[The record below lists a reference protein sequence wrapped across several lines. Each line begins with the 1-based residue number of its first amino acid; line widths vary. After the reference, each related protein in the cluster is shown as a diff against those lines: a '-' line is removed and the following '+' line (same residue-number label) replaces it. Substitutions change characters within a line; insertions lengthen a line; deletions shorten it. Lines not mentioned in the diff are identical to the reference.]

1 MKNVLVILGHPSKES
16 LCGALAEEYQSGAKK
31 AGHTIETIHLGSL
44 KFDPILR
51 GGYEGSQPLE
61 PDLEKAQQ
69 QIAWADHLV
78 FVYPTWWGA
87 LPALLKGFIDRIFL
101 PGFAFKYHEGS
112 MGWDRLLTGKSAQLI
127 VTMDSPP
134 WYYRWVSRM
143 PGHHQMKKT
152 ILEFSGVKPVRIAA
166 FGSVKASDKA
176 KRSKWLTAVNN
187 LGQAVS

>member
-1 MKNVLVILGHPSKES
+1 MKKVLLILGHSRKES
-16 LCGALAEEYQSGAKK
+16 LCGALANEYQAGAETT
-31 AGHTIETIHLGSL
+31 GHNVKTIHLGSL
-44 KFDPILR
+44 NFDPILHD
-51 GGYEGSQPLE
+51 GYNSSQALE
-61 PDLEKAQQ
+61 PDLRKAQQ
-69 QIAWADHLV
+69 QIEWADHLV
-78 FVYPTWWGA
+78 FVYPIWWGA
-87 LPALLKGFIDRIFL
+87 LPGLLKGFIDRVFL

-152 ILEFSGVKPVRIAA
+152 ILEFSGIKPVAITS

-176 KRSKWLTAVNN
+176 KRDKWLTTAHD
-187 LGQAVS
+187 LGRAVS